1 MKTLVKIFVI
11 VVSIMFMSGCSN
23 DAPKERYEGFEFEY
37 NGHSY
42 IEFRRYTGSSYY
54 RIGTVH
60 NPDCKCINDK

>member
-1 MKTLVKIFVI
+1 MKAIFKLFVI
-11 VVSIMFMSGCSN
+11 LISIMFIVGCSN
-23 DAPKERYEGFEFEY
+23 DVPKERYEGFEFEY

-42 IEFRRYTGSSYY
+42 IEFRRYTGNSYY